1 MREARVALDLDP
13 LSVQMNY
20 QVGAIYF
27 FDRQYDRAIEQ
38 LRATSELD
46 PFFAPSHQLLAATY
60 AQKGMRHEA
69 MAEIEKSSE
78 LAQNDPRS
86 KVLRGVLCAMTG
98 NLVEARKLLDQ
109 LKLESTPPNFLFAYP
124 FAAIHALL
132 GEADEAFACLDIARH
147 GHVVGLAYVAIAQEL
162 ESIHDD
168 PRFRELLL
176 SMGFPPAELEIS
188 SLTNR

>member
-1 MREARVALDLDP
+1 MALDLDP

-78 LAQNDPRS
+78 LRQMRLLRASTLQGMGMSSGSLTSRLRKSSKASMTILVFVSCCSVWDSRRQN
-86 KVLRGVLCAMTG
+86 L
-98 NLVEARKLLDQ
+98 
-109 LKLESTPPNFLFAYP
+109 
-124 FAAIHALL
+124 
-132 GEADEAFACLDIARH
+132 
-147 GHVVGLAYVAIAQEL
+147 
-162 ESIHDD
+162 
-168 PRFRELLL
+168 RFRL
-176 SMGFPPAELEIS
+176 
-188 SLTNR
+188 